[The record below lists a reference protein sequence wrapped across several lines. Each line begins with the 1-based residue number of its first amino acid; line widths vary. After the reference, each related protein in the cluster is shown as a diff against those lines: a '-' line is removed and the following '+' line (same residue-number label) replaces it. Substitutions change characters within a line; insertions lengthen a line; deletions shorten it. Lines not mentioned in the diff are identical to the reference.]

1 VINTMHEYFVP
12 YGNGAVSPFVVGRL
26 YNWKPTSSDFYVT
39 DNEQEYSFD
48 PKMNPVMLLKI
59 KRISVDLVDVK
70 VLTAQAEI
78 VRIRVHEL
86 FYDDWKAI
94 TKWE

>member
-1 VINTMHEYFVP
+1 MHEYFVP

-26 YNWKPTSSDFYVT
+26 YNWKPTSSHFY
-39 DNEQEYSFD
+39 FD

-59 KRISVDLVDVK
+59 KRISVDLVDVY

-78 VRIRVHEL
+78 DRIRVHEM